1 MQAKLFR
8 VSVALVPTLLG
19 AAIIAPFAR
28 AEAPAAKVVPAL
40 VRGDY
45 AEARSASVY
54 AGACHYNGELTTAG
68 REAVLAWRITGG
80 SAGGVNLAG
89 VRVVA
94 VVAGGEN
101 LAGGGVRSS
110 VVYVDSAATDAQREA
125 VVAWLTARAGAALGQ
140 VAAVRRAGVQ
150 FDTDASQ
157 VTVHADG
164 AADLRLSRYPCS
176 HCRMPAE
183 TWYAPLAPT
192 EKAEVAQGISTGFH
206 DKTLA
211 VSWQQTETDNAFVGT
226 FSL

>member
-8 VSVALVPTLLG
+8 VAVSLVPVLLG
-19 AAIIAPFAR
+19 GAIVPRRGTRPRRESRPGAR
-28 AEAPAAKVVPAL
+28 GLCRGAVGIGVCGRVPL
-40 VRGDY
+40 QWRVDHGGPRGCPGVADY
-45 AEARSASVY
+45 GRQRKRRQPCR
-54 AGACHYNGELTTAG
+54 GACG
-68 REAVLAWRITGG
+68 RRSRGRG
-80 SAGGVNLAG
+80 NLADG
-89 VRVVA
+89 HA
-94 VVAGGEN
+94 
-101 LAGGGVRSS
+101 RSS
-110 VVYVDSAATDAQREA
+110 VVYVDSAATDAQCDA
-125 VVAWLTARAGAALGQ
+125 VVAWLTSRAGYALGR
-140 VAAVRRAGVQ
+140 VIAVRRAGVQ
-150 FDTDASQ
+150 FTSDASQ

-176 HCRMPAE
+176 HCRMPSE